1 MVGKKPTTSTSAR
14 SIATM
19 RLRFAFVISRTL
31 LFVKVFL
38 KSKRRYL
45 SKYIL
50 LSCIYIVKEVF
61 LLLPVILMKD
71 THKTANTV
79 YWFELVFVQNKK
91 EGRESVLLTG
101 DILLFGVYVK
111 HQIL

>member
-1 MVGKKPTTSTSAR
+1 M
-14 SIATM
+14 
-19 RLRFAFVISRTL
+19 
-31 LFVKVFL
+31 
-38 KSKRRYL
+38 
-45 SKYIL
+45 
-50 LSCIYIVKEVF
+50 
-61 LLLPVILMKD
+61 LPVILMKD